1 MNVKRLTLAIVMMIG
16 AMVTFASN
24 PVRVKSGDNN
34 ALKAGITV
42 KVEIDDHKTI
52 IDGRG
57 ESADIYYGNQGDS
70 SYEGFIADV
79 DRGHASFIT
88 YFNEKRKSSVASRL
102 SSQDGD
108 YTLYVKVE
116 SMNVGNAGGM
126 VWGASKKA
134 GGAVVNGTMKLVKN
148 DTQEVLCEYEF
159 DGVKGLMAPK
169 FQNRIISAYRYL
181 ADGLLKTMY

>member
-1 MNVKRLTLAIVMMIG
+1 MNVKRLALAIVMMIG
-16 AMVTFASN
+16 AMATFASN
-24 PVRVKSGDNN
+24 PVSVKSGDKN
-34 ALKAGITV
+34 ALKANITV
-42 KVEIDDHKTI
+42 KVEIDDHNTI

-57 ESADIYYGNQGDS
+57 ESADVYYGNQSDS
-70 SYEGFIADV
+70 AYEGFIADV

-88 YFNEKRKSSVASRL
+88 YFNEKKKEGIASRL

-116 SMNVGNAGGM
+116 SMNVGNAAGV
-126 VWGASKKA
+126 VWGMSRKA

-148 DTQEVLCEYEF
+148 DTLETVCEYEF
-159 DGVKGLMAPK
+159 AGVKGMLSPK
-169 FQNRIISAYRYL
+169 FQFRAISVYRYL